1 MKRRTVIAGFGTTL
15 LTSGCLSPTRPS
27 DSSTDDSDRGT
38 PSDSPDSEQRSPDN
52 SLTEQFPN
60 SLQSID
66 CASFRESD
74 VTVCAHTDNEPV
86 PISLQPESH
95 TFRVVQGNNT
105 IETLDLTLSNASSH
119 SFGFN
124 PYDWRIDRHT
134 GDGWTKVAPEEVVEP
149 WRELSPESQ
158 YDYELTPQHHPSPAN
173 GPHQIAVNLTT
184 SVYAVSVVGNWTQ
197 DGDTT
202 HVECIALVDVTVESE
217 DSSPTTTTTADS

>member
-1 MKRRTVIAGFGTTL
+1 
-15 LTSGCLSPTRPS
+15 
-27 DSSTDDSDRGT
+27 
-38 PSDSPDSEQRSPDN
+38 
-52 SLTEQFPN
+52 
-60 SLQSID
+60 
-66 CASFRESD
+66 
-74 VTVCAHTDNEPV
+74 
-86 PISLQPESH
+86 
-95 TFRVVQGNNT
+95 VVQGNNT